1 MKRARTLWPRLL
13 GAAGLTAAL
22 VAVIT
27 AFSGTG
33 FSATAAQAQYAPKNV
48 SPPTIQG
55 TATVGNTLTATPGSW
70 TSSTAPTF
78 SYQWLRCDAKGN
90 GCSNIA
96 GATSTTY
103 LLQTA
108 DAGNSVRVAVTAKNS
123 DGSSTSQSDF
133 RAVAGATTTTTT
145 TAKTTTTSA
154 SKTILASNVTLPDRL
169 TVNSVKST
177 PFVLRSRRPFVIRF
191 HVVNQHGQSV
201 QGALVYALGLP
212 YSWARNA
219 PEVPTNA
226 SGWATIVMRPTS
238 NLPVNHR
245 SALVI
250 FVRARVAGQN
260 LLAGASTRRL
270 VQVSVR

>member
-13 GAAGLTAAL
+13 SAAGLTAAL
-22 VAVIT
+22 VAAIT

-33 FSATAAQAQYAPKNV
+33 FSATAAQAQYAPQNV
-48 SPPTIQG
+48 SPPAIQG

-70 TSSTAPTF
+70 TSSTTPTF
-78 SYQWLRCDAKGN
+78 TYQWLRCDSKGN

-96 GATSTTY
+96 GATTSTY
-103 LLQTA
+103 LLQPA
-108 DAGNSVRVAVTAKNS
+108 DAGNSVRVEVTAKNA
-123 DGSSTSQSDF
+123 DGTSTARSDF
-133 RAVAGATTTTTT
+133 RTVSAATTTTTT
-145 TAKTTTTSA
+145 TAKTTTTTSN
-154 SKTILASNVTLPDRL
+154 SKTILAANVTLPDRL

-191 HVVNQHGQSV
+191 HVVNQRGQSV

-212 YSWARNA
+212 YGWTRNA

-226 SGWATIVMRPTS
+226 TGWATIVMRPTS
-238 NLPVNHR
+238 NLPLKR
-245 SALVI
+245 GALVI